1 MGLSDT
7 THVMDI
13 VILLLIIAAGVS
25 IGSFLN
31 VVIYRLPRHQP
42 IMFTRSRCP
51 NCRNQLKWYHNIP
64 LFSFVAL
71 LGRCAYCR
79 APISARYPAVEFL
92 NAGLWAFF
100 YWQFGL
106 TVELAVFSF
115 LGSAL
120 LTVFFIDLDFQIIP
134 DRITLPGI
142 ALGLAVSLLPGGLSI
157 LDSLIGLL
165 AGGGSLYLIALLGD
179 WLFKKESMGGGDI
192 KMMAMLG
199 AFLGWQ
205 KVLFIFVAG
214 AAIGLVVSLVLMLV
228 SSRLRKERVVP
239 FGPFLASA
247 AIIAITWGDY
257 LIDLYVSSFLI
268 N

>member
-1 MGLSDT
+1 
-7 THVMDI
+7 
-13 VILLLIIAAGVS
+13 
-25 IGSFLN
+25 
-31 VVIYRLPRHQP
+31 
-42 IMFTRSRCP
+42 
-51 NCRNQLKWYHNIP
+51 
-64 LFSFVAL
+64 
-71 LGRCAYCR
+71 
-79 APISARYPAVEFL
+79 
-92 NAGLWAFF
+92 
-100 YWQFGL
+100 
-106 TVELAVFSF
+106 
-115 LGSAL
+115 
-120 LTVFFIDLDFQIIP
+120 
-134 DRITLPGI
+134 
-142 ALGLAVSLLPGGLSI
+142 
-157 LDSLIGLL
+157 
-165 AGGGSLYLIALLGD
+165 
-179 WLFKKESMGGGDI
+179 MGGGDI